1 MRHSLRDVKAE
12 AGARSRSGAPPS
24 AGAEEEDDE
33 EEIDPGD
40 VARQALACLRET
52 AAEAAAYR
60 ASEGSEPPPPSTVRA
75 LPRQICAR
83 RAAPQRL
90 LPPAR
95 ED

>member
-1 MRHSLRDVKAE
+1 MRRSLRDAKAE

-24 AGAEEEDDE
+24 AGAEEEEEEEDEE

-52 AAEAAAYR
+52 AADAALYR

-75 LPRQICAR
+75 LPLGRYRGDMGEI
-83 RAAPQRL
+83 
-90 LPPAR
+90 
-95 ED
+95 

>member
-1 MRHSLRDVKAE
+1 MRRSLRDAKAE

-24 AGAEEEDDE
+24 AGAEQEEDEE

-52 AAEAAAYR
+52 AADAALYR

-75 LPRQICAR
+75 LPLGRYRGDMGEI
-83 RAAPQRL
+83 
-90 LPPAR
+90 
-95 ED
+95 